1 MFIVTQGRVLASARL
16 WARSLA
22 PALAVVVVA
31 ASCASSSNENGAM
44 RAGTVDVEAPAGA
57 TQAVVCGDGPTV
69 FGVDVSE
76 WQGSIDWGAAAASG
90 GVVYGVARVS
100 DGLHHR
106 DDMFGPN
113 IQGMRAHGILTGAY
127 QFFEP
132 AQDPIAQAD
141 MFVDAV
147 NAQGGIDLPPVID
160 VEATG
165 GRGPGD
171 VANAVRAWVEHVEA
185 RMGRTAMIYTGKYF
199 WEGQVGNPDMSNRPL
214 WHAQYTDAACPN
226 IASTWPRWTIW
237 QHSSTGRVPGISGN
251 VDVNR
256 FNGTREQ
263 LNDFAAVGDAEC
275 VANPN
280 FGGCNGS
287 VITHCDESRRVS
299 TGDCAFFGASCST
312 DGGTPHCVHPL
323 CNINLG
329 DENGTFCV
337 DGTEKLATCTYG
349 RYEEGDCAFFGATCS
364 EEGGQGHC
372 VHPYCPANLGGAEDG
387 TFCVDGTQKL
397 ATCTLGQYAEGDCAF
412 FGATCSE
419 KGGAGH
425 CVHPYCTINLDDED
439 GTFCLPGTNTLA
451 TCTLGQYVADDCAAT
466 GLVCAAGAAGAAC
479 VTAACAADEAACA
492 GSGGEGEGEGE
503 GEPGDGDDAD
513 DNGGDDGHPLG
524 LPTSVGSCA
533 NVGDASPWA
542 ALAFVALAL
551 PRRRRR

>member
-1 MFIVTQGRVLASARL
+1 
-16 WARSLA
+16 
-22 PALAVVVVA
+22 
-31 ASCASSSNENGAM
+31 M
-44 RAGTVDVEAPAGA
+44 RAGSLDVDVPGAA

-69 FGVDVSE
+69 FGIDVSE
-76 WQGSIDWGAAAASG
+76 WQGSIDWGAVASG
-90 GVVYGVARVS
+90 GVVFAVSRVS

-106 DDMFGPN
+106 DDTFGTN

-160 VEATG
+160 VEATDG
-165 GRGPGD
+165 LGPGD

-199 WEGQVGNPDMSNRPL
+199 WEGEVGNPDMSNRPL
-214 WHAQYTDAACPN
+214 WHAQYTSAPCPT

-237 QHSSTGRVPGISGN
+237 QYSSTGSVPGIGGN
-251 VDVNR
+251 VDVNH

-263 LNDFAAVGDAEC
+263 LNDFASVGDPEC

-287 VITHCDESRRVS
+287 VVTHCDENRRVS

-323 CNINLG
+323 CTINLG

-337 DGTEKLATCTYG
+337 DGTQKLATCTYG

-372 VHPYCPANLGGAEDG
+372 VHPYCPANLNGAEDG

-397 ATCTLGQYAEGDCAF
+397 ATCTLGQYSEGDCAF
-412 FGATCSE
+412 FGASCSE

-425 CVHPYCTINLDDED
+425 CVHPYCTINLGDED
-439 GTFCLPGTNTLA
+439 GSFCVPDTNTVA
-451 TCTLGQYVADDCAAT
+451 TCTLGQYAENDCTAQ
-466 GLVCAAGAAGAAC
+466 GLVCVEHGNTAAC
-479 VTAACAADEAACA
+479 VTAACAADPGACPSPA
-492 GSGGEGEGEGE
+492 EGEGEGEHVGEGEGEGE
-503 GEPGDGDDAD
+503 GEGDVDHHGS
-513 DNGGDDGHPLG
+513 G
-524 LPTSVGSCA
+524 LNLAASVNSCA
-533 NVGDASPWA
+533 NVRDASPWA
-542 ALAFVALAL
+542 SLALVALAV
-551 PRRRRR
+551 RRRRR